1 MKTKSCWI
9 HIDEANRATEDRTER
24 VTPTSTRRQQ
34 KGEEYKQVKAAGILG
49 LPALLFSLTGTNAAG
64 VIRDVW
70 DVVFLD
76 HQHSSGGWKLRLQS
90 TAFGLGG

>member
-9 HIDEANRATEDRTER
+9 HIDEANRATEDRKER

-34 KGEEYKQVKAAGILG
+34 RGEEYKQVKAAGVLG
-49 LPALLFSLTGTNAAG
+49 LPFLLFPLTGTNAAG
-64 VIRDVW
+64 VLRDAVSP
-70 DVVFLD
+70 D

-90 TAFGLGG
+90 TALGLGG